1 MRPAGGRFRFD
12 TALDP
17 WMAMKAQFRAATGIS
32 FSGSLGCQY
41 QNYSDPLNGVQDA
54 EGFKLTFNL
63 SKDIINAGTPD
74 AMTPDIAVE
83 QRGPVGTPLPPLQG
97 GIAAGNMVPTA
108 ATRGGSSIWG
118 SASFTSVKA
127 CMETGS
133 NPPSARYLRRTMSM
147 PIRSSMTTASS

>member
-12 TALDP
+12 TALDL

-32 FSGSLGCQY
+32 FSGSLGCLY

-108 ATRGGSSIWG
+108 ATRGGVRSG
-118 SASFTSVKA
+118 DQPALH
-127 CMETGS
+127 
-133 NPPSARYLRRTMSM
+133 PSKPVWKPV
-147 PIRSSMTTASS
+147 PIRHRQGICAELCRCLSVLR